1 MEKYFRL
8 KNGKRIVVRPIEP
21 SDRRHFSEGI
31 VRLSSRSI
39 YHRFHSL
46 SYKLDDSD
54 LEYFTN
60 VDQKDHVA
68 IGALD
73 LSMDEK
79 PGIGVG
85 RFVRIKDSPK
95 SAELAITVLDEY
107 QEHGLGTILLNEL
120 KQIAPEVDVELF
132 KIYIHAH
139 RRSIIEWLKKSGA
152 VPVCRT
158 GEIMELDLSV
168 KTNKN

>member
-1 MEKYFRL
+1 MRS
-8 KNGKRIVVRPIEP
+8 IEP
-21 SDRRHFSEGI
+21 SDRQYFSEGI

-73 LSMDEK
+73 LSTDEN

-85 RFVRIKDSPK
+85 RFVRIKDKPE

-107 QEHGLGTILLNEL
+107 QQNGLGSILLNEL
-120 KQIAPEVDVELF
+120 MHIAPEVDVKLF
-132 KIYIHAH
+132 KIYIHAN
-139 RRSIIEWLKKSGA
+139 RRPIIGWLKRFGA
-152 VPVCRT
+152 VQVCHS
-158 GEIMELDLSV
+158 GEIMEMDLSV
-168 KTNKN
+168 DN